1 MKIDLYYVLMALDL
15 EYGLTINNSGRL
27 KTEKFMRSW
36 YGNFFKQNL
45 HGFLLLIEI
54 TQKPAKGKRIQVLNF
69 GRAKIKEDEPKNDLL
84 TSC

>member
-1 MKIDLYYVLMALDL
+1 
-15 EYGLTINNSGRL
+15 
-27 KTEKFMRSW
+27 MRSW